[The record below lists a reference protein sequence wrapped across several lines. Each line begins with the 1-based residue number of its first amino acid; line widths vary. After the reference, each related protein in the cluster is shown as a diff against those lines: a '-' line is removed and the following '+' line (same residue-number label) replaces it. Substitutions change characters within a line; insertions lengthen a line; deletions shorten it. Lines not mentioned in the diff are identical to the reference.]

1 MLATLR
7 TTNSSPGLA
16 SKITSGETRESQ
28 QPITMI
34 SRRLAALGQFAVA
47 VLLALQPAAGE
58 GVVAVDQS
66 LRKVHRQPSSARCLI
81 Y

>member
-7 TTNSSPGLA
+7 TTNNSPGLA

-34 SRRLAALGQFAVA
+34 CGDWPALGQFAVA
-47 VLLALQPAAGE
+47 VLLAPQPPAGE
-58 GVVAVDQS
+58 GAVAIDQT
-66 LRKVHRQPSSARCLI
+66 LRKDHR
-81 Y
+81 